1 MIDVDLLPDGIVI
14 ADAEGLVTRV
24 NRAASRIL
32 RRRPDELVGLHVAT
46 ALPLDDLAGNAWFA
60 CLRPYDGLATRTRL
74 SEGSWH
80 TPDGV
85 ELLVTATLVREAPL
99 EPVKQLVVS
108 LRTAKARA
116 HRDRVRSD
124 LVATVAHELRS
135 PLTGVK
141 GFTAT
146 LLNNW
151 DRFSD
156 EQRQLMLETVDSD
169 ADRLSRLITDLLD
182 AARIDSG
189 RLTLRPQPLD
199 LLEATRRVLENI
211 SAGSGLNLDVTA
223 EEELPRVWV
232 DADRYAQVVTN
243 LVENAQRHG
252 MGVREIV
259 LRRPTRFPDGV
270 ALEVFDFG
278 PGIPEEIRTR
288 VFTRF
293 WRSGDRGG
301 TGLGLYVVKG
311 VVDAHGGEIEVCDG
325 DRGGACVGVWFPENL
340 PEVLRDLPRP

>member
-1 MIDVDLLPDGIVI
+1 MIDVDLLPDGVVL
-14 ADAEGLVTRV
+14 ADADGTVFRV
-24 NRAASRIL
+24 NAAASRML
-32 RRRPDELVGLHVAT
+32 QRSAEELIGLHLSD
-46 ALPLDDLAGNAWFA
+46 ALPLDDLAGNCWFD
-60 CLRPYDGLATRTRL
+60 CMRPYTGLSTRTRL
-74 SEGSWH
+74 SESSWH
-80 TPDGV
+80 TQSGV
-85 ELLVTATLVREAPL
+85 EILVTATLHRDAPRQPVRE
-99 EPVKQLVVS
+99 VVVC

-116 HRDRVRSD
+116 HRDRARSD

-189 RLTLRPQPLD
+189 RLTLRPQPVD
-199 LLEATRRVLENI
+199 LAEETRRILENVA
-211 SAGSGLNLDVTA
+211 AGSGLTLEVTA
-223 EEELPRVWV
+223 DEDLPKVWV
-232 DADRYAQVVTN
+232 DPDRFAQVVTN

-259 LRRPTRFPDGV
+259 VRRPSRFPDGV
-270 ALEVFDFG
+270 AFEIFDFG
-278 PGIPEEIRTR
+278 PGIPEEIRAR
-288 VFTRF
+288 MFTRF

-301 TGLGLYVVKG
+301 TGLGLYIVKG

-325 DRGGACVGVWFPENL
+325 DKGGACVGVWFPENV
-340 PEVLRDLPRP
+340 PEVLRDGPRG

>member
-1 MIDVDLLPDGIVI
+1 MIDVDLLPDGVVL
-14 ADAEGLVTRV
+14 ADAEGTVFRV
-24 NRAASRIL
+24 NAAASRML
-32 RRRPDELVGLHVAT
+32 HRRPEELIGLHISD
-46 ALPLDDLAGNAWFA
+46 ALPLDDLAGNSWFD
-60 CLRPYDGLATRTRL
+60 CLRPYAGLSTRTRL
-74 SEGSWH
+74 SESSWH
-80 TPDGV
+80 TQDGV
-85 ELLVTATLVREAPL
+85 EYLVTATLVRDAPRQ
-99 EPVKQLVVS
+99 PVRQLVVS

-116 HRDRVRSD
+116 RRDRARSD

-156 EQRQLMLETVDSD
+156 DQRQLMLETVDSD

-199 LLEATRRVLENI
+199 LADATRRILENVA
-211 SAGSGLNLDVTA
+211 AGSGLKVEVTA
-223 EEELPRVWV
+223 EEDLPKVWV
-232 DADRYAQVVTN
+232 DPDRFAQVVTN

-252 MGVREIV
+252 LGVRDV
-259 LRRPTRFPDGV
+259 VVRRPTRFSNGV
-270 ALEVFDFG
+270 AFEVFDFG
-278 PGIPEEIRTR
+278 PGIPEEIRAR
-288 VFTRF
+288 MFTRF

-301 TGLGLYVVKG
+301 TGLGLYIVKG

-325 DRGGACVGVWFPENL
+325 DKGGACVGVWFPENV
-340 PEVLRDLPRP
+340 PDVLR

>member
-1 MIDVDLLPDGIVI
+1 MIDVDLLPDGVVL
-14 ADAEGLVTRV
+14 ADADGTVFRV
-24 NRAASRIL
+24 NAAAVRML
-32 RRRPDELVGLHVAT
+32 DRPAEKLLGMHISD
-46 ALPLDDLAGNAWFA
+46 ALPLDDLAGNTWFD
-60 CLRPYDGLATRTRL
+60 CMRPYSGLSTRTRL
-74 SEGSWH
+74 SESSWH
-80 TPDGV
+80 THEGV
-85 ELLVTATLVREAPL
+85 ELLVTATLVRDERRGQ
-99 EPVKQLVVS
+99 VRQLVVS
-108 LRTAKARA
+108 LRTAKSRAR
-116 HRDRVRSD
+116 RDRARSD

-156 EQRQLMLETVDSD
+156 QQRQLMLETVDSD

-189 RLTLRPQPLD
+189 RLVLRPEPVD
-199 LLEATRRVLENI
+199 LVEATRRILENVA
-211 SAGSGLNLDVTA
+211 AGSGLRMEVTA
-223 EEELPRVWV
+223 ETDLPRVWV
-232 DADRYAQVVTN
+232 DPDRFAQVVTN
-243 LVENAQRHG
+243 LLENAQRHG
-252 MGVREIV
+252 LGVREV
-259 LRRPTRFPDGV
+259 VVRRPSRFPDGV

-301 TGLGLYVVKG
+301 TGLGLYIVKG

-325 DRGGACVGVWFPENL
+325 DRGGACVGVWFPENV
-340 PEVLRDLPRP
+340 PDVLRDSPRP

>member
-1 MIDVDLLPDGIVI
+1 MIDVDLLPDGVVLAG
-14 ADAEGLVTRV
+14 ADGVVEQV
-24 NRAASRIL
+24 NRAAARML
-32 RRRPDELVGLHVAT
+32 CRPADELVGMHVSE
-46 ALPLDDLAGNAWFA
+46 ALPLDDLAGNSWFD
-60 CLRPYDGLATRTRL
+60 CLRPYAGLNTRTRL

-80 TPDGV
+80 TSDGA
-85 ELLVTATLVREAPL
+85 ELLVTATMVRDVPL
-99 EPVKQLVVS
+99 GPVRQLVVS
-108 LRTAKARA
+108 LRRA
-116 HRDRVRSD
+116 TTRALRDRARSD

-189 RLTLRPQPLD
+189 RLSLRPEPLD
-199 LLEATRRVLENI
+199 LADTTQRILENI
-211 SAGSGLNLDVTA
+211 SVGSGLTLDVHVKDQ
-223 EEELPRVWV
+223 LPKVWV
-232 DADRYAQVVTN
+232 DPDRFSQVVTN

-252 MGVREIV
+252 LGVREIV
-259 LRRPTRFPDGV
+259 LRRPSRFDDGV

-278 PGIPEEIRTR
+278 PGIPEEIRAR
-288 VFTRF
+288 MFTRF

-301 TGLGLYVVKG
+301 TGLGLYIVKG

-325 DRGGACVGVWFPENL
+325 DKGGACIGVWFPENM
-340 PEVLRDLPRP
+340 PEALRG